1 MELQNW
7 QKLRRLVLLLLVIL
21 AFGVLLFGHSFWSSK
36 HWLHE
41 FYESIGVLLIVI
53 CIVGRTWCSLY
64 IGGRKKKELVAI
76 GPYSIMR
83 NPLYTFS
90 FLGAI
95 GVGLQFGAI
104 TTGILT
110 FVMAWG
116 VFSFIVMREELF
128 LRQQFGTSYENY
140 LARVPRFFPK
150 ISLWR
155 SPETIEV
162 QPKLVWRTFAD
173 ALVFLI
179 SIPLLEF
186 VEQWQEAGMIP
197 IYFFLY

>member
-1 MELQNW
+1 MGLQNW
-7 QKLRRLVLLLLVIL
+7 QKLRRLVLFVLVIL
-21 AFGVLLFGHSFWSSK
+21 AFGVLLFGHSYWPSQ

-41 FYESIGVLLIVI
+41 TYERVGLLLIVV

-90 FLGAI
+90 FLGAF

-116 VFSFIVMREELF
+116 VFSFIVMREEAF
-128 LRQQFGTSYENY
+128 LKQQFGSSYEDY

-150 ISLWR
+150 PSLWV
-155 SPETIEV
+155 SLETIEV
-162 QPKLVWRTFAD
+162 QPKLVWRTFTD

-186 VEQWQEAGMIP
+186 VEHWQEAGMIP
-197 IYFFLY
+197 IYFYLY